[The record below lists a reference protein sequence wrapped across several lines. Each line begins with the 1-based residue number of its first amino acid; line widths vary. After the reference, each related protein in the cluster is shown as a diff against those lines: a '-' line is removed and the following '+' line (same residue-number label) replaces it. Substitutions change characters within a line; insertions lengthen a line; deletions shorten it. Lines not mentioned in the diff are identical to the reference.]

1 MPPAQ
6 GRFPLQ
12 AAPLARRLLG
22 LEPSD
27 LSEGMSLAAV
37 ALLVRFEPAPQV
49 LLMRRAVRAGD
60 RWSGQVSLP
69 GGKAEPEDEDLLAT
83 AVRETHEELGLR
95 LDQIARPLGR
105 LATLQARARRKR
117 LPLHVVPFVFEELRQ
132 AEPELGPEAARAFWL
147 PLEEVS
153 SGALD
158 APYSYT
164 EEGPD
169 HGLRFPS
176 WSWDGETVWGMTHHI
191 VGGLLE
197 AAYPGQGHGE
207 RSSGP
212 LEDQG
217 PHGPKA

>member
-6 GRFPLQ
+6 GRSPLQ
-12 AAPLARRLLG
+12 AGTLARRLLD

-27 LSEGMSLAAV
+27 LSEGMGLAAV
-37 ALLVRFEPAPQV
+37 ALLVRLAPEPQV

-83 AVRETHEELGLR
+83 AIRETHEELGLR
-95 LDQIARPLGR
+95 LDEIARPLGR

-117 LPLHVVPFVFEELRQ
+117 LPLHVVPYVFEERRQ
-132 AEPELGPEAARAFWL
+132 AEPRLGPEAARAFWL
-147 PLEEVS
+147 PLEEVR

-158 APYSYT
+158 APYTYT
-164 EEGPD
+164 PEGSEEGPD

-191 VGGLLE
+191 LGGLLE
-197 AAYPGQGHGE
+197 AAYPGQGHGA

-212 LEDQG
+212 LEDDES
-217 PHGPKA
+217 